1 MKSLPTKIIALVA
14 MIGIYSIS
22 NADSGYRAVNSCML
36 NDGKTIDDVR
46 VVNSKWVEFVNE
58 NVEGGDITSH
68 IITSVVGDITPGKF
82 QFVDYFPSLESWAAY
97 LTAIESIAEGIA
109 IDAEGREAADC
120 TESQLYKAEES

>member
-22 NADSGYRAVNSCML
+22 NADSGYRAVKSCML

-46 VVNSKWVEFVNE
+46 VVNSKWVEFLNE

>member
-1 MKSLPTKIIALVA
+1 MKSLSTKILTLVA
-14 MIGIYSIS
+14 TIGVWSIS

-36 NDGKTIDDVR
+36 IDGKTIDDVR

-58 NVEGGDITSH
+58 NVEGGGITSH
-68 IITSVVGDITPGKF
+68 IITSVVGDMTPGKF
-82 QFVDYFPSLESWAAY
+82 QFVDSFPTLESWAAY

-109 IDAEGREAADC
+109 IDAEVSEAADC